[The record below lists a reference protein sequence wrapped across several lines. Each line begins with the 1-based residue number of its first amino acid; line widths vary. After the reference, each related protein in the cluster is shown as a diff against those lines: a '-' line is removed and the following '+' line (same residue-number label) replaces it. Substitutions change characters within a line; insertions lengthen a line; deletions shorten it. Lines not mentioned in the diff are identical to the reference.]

1 MEYIGELLAGILSDI
16 QSHPSIGYIIAGGGG
31 IIGIRIEFI
40 GNDRIGR
47 QVNADALSLSLFQ
60 QLSGCVQSVV
70 FTKGIPD
77 LASLGLHKRIRHTA
91 ADDDIGSPFHQVFYD
106 EYFIGHL
113 SSADYCAER
122 PLPLLHS
129 FFPTSYPS

>member
-1 MEYIGELLAGILSDI
+1 MAYIGELPARFLADI
-16 QSHPSIGYIIAGGGG
+16 QSYPLVAYIIAGGGG
-31 IIGIRIEFI
+31 IIDIRIEFI

-77 LASLGLHKRIRHTA
+77 LASLGLHKRILHTA
-91 ADDDIGSPFHQVFYD
+91 PDDDIGSPFQQVFYD

-113 SSADYCAER
+113 SSADAGGQW
-122 PLPLLHS
+122 
-129 FFPTSYPS
+129 

>member
-60 QLSGCVQSVV
+60 HLSACVQSVV
-70 FTKGIPD
+70 FTKGTPH
-77 LASLGLHKRIRHTA
+77 LAPLSLPKLIRPTSA
-91 ADDDIGSPFHQVFYD
+91 ADDT
-106 EYFIGHL
+106 
-113 SSADYCAER
+113 AT
-122 PLPLLHS
+122 PLH
-129 FFPTSYPS
+129 